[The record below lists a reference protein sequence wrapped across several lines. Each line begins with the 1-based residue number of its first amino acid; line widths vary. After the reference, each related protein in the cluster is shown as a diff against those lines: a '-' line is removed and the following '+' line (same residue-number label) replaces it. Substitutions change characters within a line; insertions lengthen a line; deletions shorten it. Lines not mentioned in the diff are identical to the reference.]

1 MYIWIEKLPEW
12 LEMTQQELK
21 KVKTG
26 LRREKFHAMEVIL
39 HKKFLERRADGWRVS
54 YAWITT
60 NMNLLC
66 KEHLP
71 PGYDPDIHKFG
82 TAWVR
87 RFCKRW
93 NISLRKKSNAKCKSV
108 FERLHQIK
116 NYDKWLIYH
125 WQDTANWD
133 DPYFDYN
140 TFTGKNIGGTNQ
152 DCAQGD
158 SSDEEF
164 ELSEE
169 TESSSEE

>member
-26 LRREKFHAMEVIL
+26 LRRGKFHAMEVIL

-82 TAWVR
+82 TACVR

-93 NISLRKKSNAKCKSV
+93 NTYSTSL
-108 FERLHQIK
+108 
-116 NYDKWLIYH
+116 
-125 WQDTANWD
+125 
-133 DPYFDYN
+133 
-140 TFTGKNIGGTNQ
+140 
-152 DCAQGD
+152 
-158 SSDEEF
+158 
-164 ELSEE
+164 
-169 TESSSEE
+169 